1 MSSIIW
7 MSAKWLQI
15 ILQRKT
21 ERRSNDVLHEGKE
34 IMKSITVAQAAAY
47 MNGTVVGDNSG
58 TISAVSTDSRNIPDG
73 ALFLALKGERFDGHN
88 YIEKAVENGAVAV
101 VSEKDVS
108 VPVPVIRV
116 VNTGTALLALAGG
129 YRSLFSMPV
138 VGITGSVGKT
148 TTKEMTAAVLNQKF
162 RTMYTQ
168 GNLNNEIGLP
178 LTIFRMDDATE
189 AAVLEMGMSAFGE
202 ISRMTA
208 QAKPDVAVITNIGVA
223 HIEFLGSREGIC
235 KAKLEI
241 LEGLREGGTAVLP
254 GDEPLLWDKRDCLG
268 CKTVFFGMENSEC
281 DVWAE
286 NILLADDRVSFT
298 LHLFDRTLNAV
309 IHTAGRHNVSNA
321 LAAAAVGAVL
331 GLSDQQILDGLAA
344 FVDLHQSIY
353 KQDGYTIIDACYN
366 ASPDSVEASL
376 DVLHNLDVPGKRF
389 AVLGAMRELGDYE
402 AEGHRRGGRRAATC
416 VDYLWALGDGSE
428 YYREGAIE
436 AGMPEQAIRIFH
448 DHDEMA
454 QALREAA
461 SPGDAFLFKGSRY
474 WAMEKVLHGF
484 LPKTTS

>member
-1 MSSIIW
+1 M
-7 MSAKWLQI
+7 
-15 ILQRKT
+15 RP
-21 ERRSNDVLHEGKE
+21 
-34 IMKSITVAQAAAY
+34 ITVAQAAAY
-47 MNGTVVGDNSG
+47 INAAVIGDDSRIFS
-58 TISAVSTDSRNIPDG
+58 TVSTDSRNIPEG

-88 YIEKAVENGAVAV
+88 YIEKAVENGAIAV
-101 VSEKDVS
+101 VSERDVSVS
-108 VPVPVIRV
+108 VPVLRV
-116 VNTGTALLALAGG
+116 ADTGEALLALAGG
-129 YRSLFSMPV
+129 YRSLFSVPV

-148 TTKEMTAAVLNQKF
+148 TTKEMTAAVLEQKF

-178 LTIFRMDDATE
+178 LTIFRMDDETE

-223 HIEFLGSREGIC
+223 HMEFLGSREGIC

-254 GDEPLLWDKRDCLG
+254 GDEPMLWEKRDSLG
-268 CKTVFFGMENSEC
+268 CKTVFFGIENSEC

-286 NILLADDRVSFT
+286 NILLADDKVSFT
-298 LHLFDRTLNAV
+298 LHLFDRTMDAV

-331 GLSDQQILDGLAA
+331 GLRDQQILDGLAA

-353 KQDGYTIIDACYN
+353 KQEGYTIIDACYN

-376 DVLHNLDVPGKRF
+376 DVLHSLDVSGKRF

-402 AEGHRRGGRRAATC
+402 AEGHRRGGRRAAVC
-416 VDYLWALGDGSE
+416 ANYLWVLGDGAE

-436 AGMPEQAIRIFH
+436 AGMPEQAIRIFRT
-448 DHDEMA
+448 HDEIV
-454 QALREAA
+454 QALQETAA
-461 SPGDAFLFKGSRY
+461 AGDALLFKGSRY
-474 WAMEKVLHGF
+474 WAMEKALHGF
-484 LPKTTS
+484 LPKKTS